1 MVFVEYVLV
10 IIMDVQPGCWWG
22 LLFLKENICSA
33 VIELSKLRAP
43 FFSSFALS
51 ISALFS
57 LGLNSRITLGV
68 GTRFH
73 GKRD

>member
-1 MVFVEYVLV
+1 M
-10 IIMDVQPGCWWG
+10 G
-22 LLFLKENICSA
+22 SA
-33 VIELSKLRAP
+33 VPKGEHLFCSNRA
-43 FFSSFALS
+43 FQAKGSLFSSFALS

-68 GTRFH
+68 RTRFH

>member
-1 MVFVEYVLV
+1 M
-10 IIMDVQPGCWWG
+10 G
-22 LLFLKENICSA
+22 SA
-33 VIELSKLRAP
+33 VPKGEHLFCSNRA
-43 FFSSFALS
+43 FQAKGSLFSSFALS